1 MNNGSVSIQTI
12 YDDVAA
18 LTERVA
24 ALENQSTTTQSN
36 ISTIQSALNTV
47 QGDIA
52 DMQPVAL
59 VEGADL
65 DNLVVGTYYI
75 PNVTT
80 SATILN
86 KPVTTNS
93 NAAIIV
99 LNGAANGELQQWYFI
114 NTKNTAKNNVV
125 YHRYYYD
132 NEWSDWEAGYLKPD
146 DTGWL
151 ALPLAS
157 GIGQH
162 DTTNFPCRYRKIGN
176 RVWVEG
182 CVNGFAEIEKVVATI
197 PEGYRPSKSF
207 YFQNATNGG
216 KTDTFVVRAASGQ
229 IQRVSTTLP
238 TLATDNYHF
247 INMSY
252 LVD

>member
-1 MNNGSVSIQTI
+1 MSNNNTTITSI
-12 YDDVAA
+12 YDDIAA
-18 LTERVA
+18 LTERVT
-24 ALENQSTTTQSN
+24 ALENQATTTQSN
-36 ISTIQSALNTV
+36 ISSIQGALNTV
-47 QGDIA
+47 QDDVA
-52 DMQPVAL
+52 DMKPIAL
-59 VEGADL
+59 VEGT
-65 DNLVVGTYYI
+65 NLNNLGIGTYYI
-75 PNVTT
+75 PDVTT
-80 SATILN
+80 SETIVN
-86 KPVTTNS
+86 KPVTANS

-114 NTKNTAKNNVV
+114 NTKNVTKNNKV
-125 YHRYYYD
+125 YHRYFYD
-132 NEWSDWEAGYLKPD
+132 NEWSDWLAGYLELD
-146 DTGWL
+146 DTGWMT
-151 ALPLAS
+151 LPLAS

-162 DTTNFPCRYRKIGN
+162 DVTNFPCRYRKIGN

-182 CVNGFAEIEKVVATI
+182 CVNGFAEIEKVVATL

-216 KTDTFVVRAASGQ
+216 KTDTFVIRAASGQ